1 VPPTT
6 SLHDHSAR
14 PAAEP
19 DAQCA
24 AAVNTALKA
33 AEEVADPGTVGEHL
47 GVVSEGDRVAT
58 HWFACLAK
66 GYRGWRWAVV
76 VARAPRA
83 RVVTVSDV
91 VLLPGAEAVQA
102 PAWVPWSDRIAP
114 GDLGAA
120 DALPYR
126 ADDPYLEAGY
136 APLGDDDEDA
146 VALWELGLGRTR
158 VLSSAGRDAAAT
170 RWYLGDRGPSSD
182 EAANATAACAS
193 CGYFLPVA
201 GALRQVFGVCA
212 NEWSP
217 SDGRVV
223 SVDHGCG
230 AHSETDVERVEPQ
243 PLPEPIL
250 DELGHEAVAIDRRP
264 DQEPDP
270 VPVQV
275 PVAIVE
281 PTVEGLSVGVP
292 DAIVEPIVEGL
303 PVGGPGDDPGPA

>member
-1 VPPTT
+1 MP
-6 SLHDHSAR
+6 SLHDHASR

-24 AAVNTALKA
+24 AAVRTARKA
-33 AEEVADPGTVGEHL
+33 AEDVAEDVADPGSVGEHL
-47 GVVSEGDRVAT
+47 GVVSGGDRVAT
-58 HWFACLAK
+58 HSFACQAK

-83 RVVTVSDV
+83 RVVTVSEV
-91 VLLPGAEAVQA
+91 VLLPGSESVLA
-102 PAWVPWSDRIAP
+102 PAWVPWSDRIVP

-126 ADDPYLEAGY
+126 ADDPYLEPGY
-136 APLGDDDEDA
+136 SVTGDDEDA

-158 VLSSAGRDAAAT
+158 VLSPVGRDAAAT

-182 EAANATAACAS
+182 EAVNATAGCAG

-223 SVDHGCG
+223 SLDHGCG

-250 DELGHEAVAIDRRP
+250 DEIGHEVVVIHRRP
-264 DQEPDP
+264 GPDAEPGPDAGEVEA
-270 VPVQV
+270 VPVEAV
-275 PVAIVE
+275 PVEA
-281 PTVEGLSVGVP
+281 VP
-292 DAIVEPIVEGL
+292 DDV
-303 PVGGPGDDPGPA
+303 PVLA